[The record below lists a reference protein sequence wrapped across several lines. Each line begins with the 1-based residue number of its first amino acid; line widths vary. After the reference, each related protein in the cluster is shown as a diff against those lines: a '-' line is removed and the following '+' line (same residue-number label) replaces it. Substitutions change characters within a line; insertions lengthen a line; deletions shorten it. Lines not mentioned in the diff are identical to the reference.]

1 MSTAKTKKSPA
12 TGSAEGAPAMQSMQ
26 SMPVEGDVHAG
37 IDAAGADAMPG
48 SRLGMSYA
56 DQAATHAAAA
66 SAGSMPGGGMQQASQ
81 GMAGA
86 SCMHVGD
93 GGGMGGDRDR
103 DGDGGGG
110 GGGMGGDGGGQGGG
124 TPQVRTC
131 ATMDVHRRL
140 LTEDPSY
147 ASVRADIE
155 NLAGLY
161 EGDGSIAARSGV
173 TQIPVVVHV
182 VWNTAAQNISDA
194 QIASQIDV
202 LNR

>member
-12 TGSAEGAPAMQSMQ
+12 TGSAEGAPAMSAMQ
-26 SMPVEGDVHAG
+26 SMPVEGDVQAG
-37 IDAAGADAMPG
+37 TDAPGGDVMPG
-48 SRLGMSYA
+48 QRLGVSYA
-56 DQAATHAAAA
+56 DQAALTQGV
-66 SAGSMPGGGMQQASQ
+66 AGADAGDMPGGGMQQASQ

-93 GGGMGGDRDR
+93 GGGMGGDRD
-103 DGDGGGG
+103 DGGGG
-110 GGGMGGDGGGQGGG
+110 GGAGGMGGGGEQGGG

-147 ASVRADIE
+147 ANVRADIE

-161 EGDGSIAARSGV
+161 EGGAALPAV
-173 TQIPVVVHV
+173 P
-182 VWNTAAQNISDA
+182 A
-194 QIASQIDV
+194 
-202 LNR
+202 